1 MKQFAFIL
9 LSFFVLVADVQAQLV
24 VRKPVAVQWTENMV
38 SPALF
43 LFRQSF
49 QVADNKTGD
58 LYGLNN
64 QDEFGAEVSIGI
76 KVKDGFVLTDKAM
89 RPWAYN
95 RKFDEYKEKYKPVP
109 YLSQYSEIETG
120 VKYDS
125 INIMHPIRE
134 EQKVEESYLVHS
146 DFFKGKGLSIDNSE
160 GSKDGWIVFVCA
172 NKEADLNKISE
183 VSIVC
188 YNKPVDVIRGK
199 KIDVEAP
206 SNMKII
212 GGVYVYPHKLDIGV
226 MTFKLC
232 GLLLEDEGKWRLAFP
247 FVGKEIQPQTK
258 KQKAINN
265 KNIAKGD
272 TLTPVDDD
280 VYVKKANKKRNKKSK
295 K

>member
-1 MKQFAFIL
+1 MKQVAYIL
-9 LSFFVLVADVQAQLV
+9 LSFFVFVADVQAQLV
-24 VRKPVAVQWTENMV
+24 VHKPMAVQWTENMV

-76 KVKDGFVLTDKAM
+76 KVKDGFVLTDKAIH
-89 RPWAYN
+89 PWAYN
-95 RKFDEYKEKYKPVP
+95 SKFDEYKEKYKPVP
-109 YLSQYSEIETG
+109 YLSLYSEIETG

-125 INIMHPIRE
+125 INKIYPICE
-134 EQKVEESYLVHS
+134 EQKVKESYLVHS
-146 DFFKGKGLSIDNSE
+146 DLFKGKGLSIDNSE

-188 YNKPVDVIRGK
+188 YNKPVDVIKGK
-199 KIDVEAP
+199 KIDVETP
-206 SNMKII
+206 NNMKII
-212 GGVYVYPHKLDIGV
+212 GGVYVFPCKLDIGV

-232 GLLLEDEGKWRLAFP
+232 GLLLENEGKWRLAFP

-258 KQKAINN
+258 KQEAVKN

-272 TLTPVDDD
+272 TLTPVEDD
-280 VYVKKANKKRNKKSK
+280 VYVKKANKKRDKKSK

>member
-1 MKQFAFIL
+1 MKQVVFIL
-9 LSFFVLVADVQAQLV
+9 LSFFVFVANAQAQLV
-24 VRKPVAVQWTENMV
+24 VRKPVAVQWTENIV

-109 YLSQYSEIETG
+109 YLSQYSEIEAG

-125 INIMHPIRE
+125 LNIVHPTSE
-134 EQKVEESYLVHS
+134 EQKVEEAYFIHS
-146 DFFKGKGLSIDNSE
+146 DFFKGKGLAIDYAE
-160 GSKDGWIVFVCA
+160 GSKDGWIVWVCA
-172 NKEADLNKISE
+172 NMNANLDEKPE

-188 YNKPVDVIRGK
+188 YNKPVDVVKGK
-199 KIDVEAP
+199 NVDVEMLK
-206 SNMKII
+206 NTKVL
-212 GGVYVYPHKLDIGV
+212 GGAYVIPCKEDIGT
-226 MTFKLC
+226 MAFKLC
-232 GLLLEDEGKWRLAFP
+232 GLLIEQEGKWSIRFP
-247 FVGKEIQPQTK
+247 FVGKEKQMQAK
-258 KQKAINN
+258 KSEMVKN
-265 KNIAKGD
+265 KKNVEAD
-272 TLTPVDDD
+272 TLTPVEDD
-280 VYVKKANKKRNKKSK
+280 VYMKKGNKKQNKKSK

>member
-1 MKQFAFIL
+1 MKQVAYIL
-9 LSFFVLVADVQAQLV
+9 LSFFVFVADVQAQLV
-24 VRKPVAVQWTENMV
+24 VHKPMAVQWTENMV

-76 KVKDGFVLTDKAM
+76 KVKDGFVLTDKAIH
-89 RPWAYN
+89 PWAYN
-95 RKFDEYKEKYKPVP
+95 SKFDEYKEKYKPVP
-109 YLSQYSEIETG
+109 YISLYSEIETC

-125 INIMHPIRE
+125 ININYPIRE
-134 EQKVEESYLVHS
+134 EQTVEESYLVHS
-146 DFFKGKGLSIDNSE
+146 ELFKGKGLSIDNSE

-188 YNKPVDVIRGK
+188 YNKPVDIIKGK
-199 KIDVEAP
+199 KIDVVTP
-206 SNMKII
+206 NNMKII
-212 GGVYVYPHKLDIGV
+212 GGVYVLPCKLDIGV

-247 FVGKEIQPQTK
+247 FVGKELQPQTK
-258 KQKAINN
+258 KLEAVKN

-272 TLTPVDDD
+272 TLTPVEDD